1 MSGLRVDYNR
11 FVRRN
16 LTHSDGYGYGL
27 STISYTDCNGDID
40 HDAGYFSNSD
50 LYSDGD
56 SDGCY
61 FSNPDL
67 YGNGDG
73 CYFSNSDWY
82 RNGNGNGNR
91 DAHAAAYPD
100 AETGSDADAAPDSH
114 AIALA
119 AADATLIRIIQAGT
133 REQNS
138 RVLMTSLATNGAG
151 RRLINVRPFAWG

>member
-1 MSGLRVDYNR
+1 MQ
-11 FVRRN
+11 
-16 LTHSDGYGYGL
+16 
-27 STISYTDCNGDID
+27 SYTDCNGDID

-61 FSNPDL
+61 FSNSDL
-67 YGNGDG
+67 YGDGDG
-73 CYFSNSDWY
+73 DVHDSASNSNA
-82 RNGNGNGNR
+82 NGNG

-100 AETGSDADAAPDSH
+100 AETGSNPDAAPEYH

-119 AADATLIRIIQAGT
+119 ATDATLIGTIQAGT

-138 RVLMTSLATNGAG
+138 RVP
-151 RRLINVRPFAWG
+151 RL